1 MSNEMFVQFLAG
13 TYYFVLVG
21 LGTGVGMCVLA
32 IAMRIGRPDPAAQ
45 LAKAVGLGNI
55 GEHLGNEDEEVEVNN
70 PAPADSM
77 PEIPRMEPTIRRRKP
92 SPAPQPQNPRLYLE
106 ATVAENGGHMAH
118 FTTKRR
124 HPRTGR
130 IERHKRVGRQ
140 DVAALVNQSGNRL
153 WVQS

>member
-1 MSNEMFVQFLAG
+1 M
-13 TYYFVLVG
+13 VLG
-21 LGTGVGMCVLA
+21 PALYWAT
-32 IAMRIGRPDPAAQ
+32 RPDKNAK
-45 LAKAVGLGNI
+45 LAEALRLGNI

-106 ATVAENGGHMAH
+106 ATVAENGGHIAH

-130 IERHKRVGRQ
+130 IERHKNIGQ
-140 DVAALVNQSGNRL
+140 KDVAALVNKDGNHL
-153 WVQS
+153 WVSSAQ